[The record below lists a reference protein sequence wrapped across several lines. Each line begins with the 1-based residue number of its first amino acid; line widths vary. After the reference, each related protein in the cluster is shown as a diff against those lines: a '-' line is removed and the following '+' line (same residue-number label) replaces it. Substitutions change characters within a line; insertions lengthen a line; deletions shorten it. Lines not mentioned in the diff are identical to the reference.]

1 MAVADALFRCGFPY
15 IKTLGMRRV
24 TSGVV
29 DVAPGSENLVY
40 VLVRA
45 DIPIGGC
52 CVRILNWDDED
63 LGTIGSTGTGD
74 GNFQWPTKLLID
86 SDQNLIISDEGLNRI
101 TLMNKDGS
109 FISKWGEYGCEP
121 GQLNRP
127 SGMAFDKDENIY
139 VVDSFNQRIQKFT
152 KNGDFIF
159 TWGEY
164 GNEPGQFNHPWGITV
179 REDGDVFVSDW
190 GNNRIQHFTAEG
202 NFIKQ
207 FGNSNDNEAL
217 LNRPAGIAVDSDGDV
232 YVADRQN
239 NRVVIFDA
247 HGRYVQKLLGDS
259 QLMGMARQYV
269 RTNPVVLRLR
279 EMTRLDDQKLF
290 RFPVSVTFDN
300 ENKLWVGDYGSHR
313 VQVYQ
318 KDAERLQPDELEP
331 PRNSPKLV
339 IN

>member
-29 DVAPGSENLVY
+29 DVVPGLENLVY
-40 VLVRA
+40 VLLRA

-52 CVRILNWDDED
+52 CVRILNWEDED
-63 LGTIGSTGTGD
+63 LGTIGSTGAGD

-86 SDQNLIISDEGLNRI
+86 SDQNLIVSDEGLNRI
-101 TLMNKDGS
+101 SIMNKDGS

-164 GNEPGQFNHPWGITV
+164 GSESGQFNHPWGITV

-207 FGNSNDNEAL
+207 FGNSNDNEAQ

-313 VQVYQ
+313 VQVYK

>member
-1 MAVADALFRCGFPY
+1 
-15 IKTLGMRRV
+15 
-24 TSGVV
+24 
-29 DVAPGSENLVY
+29 
-40 VLVRA
+40 
-45 DIPIGGC
+45 
-52 CVRILNWDDED
+52 
-63 LGTIGSTGTGD
+63 
-74 GNFQWPTKLLID
+74 
-86 SDQNLIISDEGLNRI
+86 
-101 TLMNKDGS
+101 MNKDGS

-164 GNEPGQFNHPWGITV
+164 GSEPGQFNHPWGITV

>member
-29 DVAPGSENLVY
+29 DVTPGPDNLVY
-40 VLVRA
+40 VLLRA

-52 CVRILNWDDED
+52 CVRVLNWEDED
-63 LGTIGSTGTGD
+63 IGTIGSTGSGD
-74 GNFQWPTKLLID
+74 GNFQWPTKLLVD
-86 SDQNLIISDEGLNRI
+86 RDQNLIISDEGLNRI
-101 TLMNKDGS
+101 TVMNRDGS

-152 KNGDFIF
+152 KDGDLIF
-159 TWGEY
+159 SFGEY
-164 GNEPGQFNHPWGITV
+164 GNDEGQFNHPWAIAV
-179 REDGDVFVSDW
+179 REDGDLFISDW
-190 GNNRIQHFTAEG
+190 GNNRIQHFTADG
-202 NFIKQ
+202 DFIKQ
-207 FGNSNDNEAL
+207 FGNTNDNESL
-217 LNRPAGIAVDSDGDV
+217 LNRPAGIAVDHDGDV
-232 YVADRQN
+232 YVADRKN

-279 EMTRLDDQKLF
+279 EMTRLDEQKLF

-318 KDAERLQPDELEP
+318 KDAERLQPEELEP

>member
-1 MAVADALFRCGFPY
+1 MAIADALFRCGFPY

-29 DVAPGSENLVY
+29 DVATGLDNLVY
-40 VLVRA
+40 VLLRA

-52 CVRILNWDDED
+52 CVRVLNWDDED
-63 LGTIGSTGTGD
+63 LGSIGSTGTGD
-74 GNFQWPTKLLID
+74 GNFQWPTKLLVD
-86 SDQNLIISDEGLNRI
+86 KNQNLIIADEGLNRI
-101 TLMNKDGS
+101 TTMSKEGS

-127 SGMAFDKDENIY
+127 SGMAFDKDENIL
-139 VVDSFNQRIQKFT
+139 VVDSFNQRIQKFS
-152 KNGDFIF
+152 KKGECLSV
-159 TWGEY
+159 WGEY
-164 GNEPGQFNHPWGITV
+164 GSDEGYFNHPWGIAV
-179 REDGDVFVSDW
+179 RDDGHIFVSDW
-190 GNNRIQHFTAEG
+190 GNDRIQHFTEDG
-202 NFIKQ
+202 IFVKQ
-207 FGNSNDNEAL
+207 FGNSVDSEST
-217 LNRPAGIAVDSDGDV
+217 LNKPAGIAVDSDGDV
-232 YVADRQN
+232 YIADRKN

-247 HGRYVQKLLGDS
+247 QGRYVQKLHGDS

-279 EMTRLDDQKLF
+279 EMTRLDEQKLF
-290 RFPVSVTFDN
+290 RFPVSVTFDS

-318 KDAERLQPDELEP
+318 KDAERLELDELEP

>member
-29 DVAPGSENLVY
+29 DVAPGPDNLVY

-45 DIPIGGC
+45 AIPIGGC
-52 CVRILNWDDED
+52 CVRIINWEDED

-74 GNFQWPTKLLID
+74 GNFQCPTKLLVD

-101 TLMNKDGS
+101 TIMNKDGT

-159 TWGEY
+159 SWGEY
-164 GNEPGQFNHPWGITV
+164 GTGEGQFNHPWGVTV
-179 REDGDVFVSDW
+179 REDGDVFISDW

-202 NFIKQ
+202 SFIKQ
-207 FGNSNDNEAL
+207 FGNSDDTESQ

-239 NRVVIFDA
+239 NRIVIFDA

-279 EMTRLDDQKLF
+279 EMTRLDEQKLF
-290 RFPVSVTFDN
+290 RFPVSVTFDH

-313 VQVYQ
+313 VQVYK